1 MTWPSDPNR
10 PQYGAPPPP
19 PPMPYQQPG
28 YPQPYG
34 QPAAPQ
40 RSRKGLYIA
49 LAIVGVVVIVIIAA
63 VVSVALFARD
73 NVVAT
78 NTKVGDCIKDVPTD
92 ALILTLPT
100 VDCNQQHGGEVYAV
114 LTMPDGDYPG
124 SATIDEWQNKCPQE
138 LASFAPDANQD
149 PTVGVFV
156 LYPTKET
163 WDQGDRAVT
172 CVATLNPKRAGS
184 LRG

>member
-1 MTWPSDPNR
+1 
-10 PQYGAPPPP
+10 
-19 PPMPYQQPG
+19 MPYQQPE
-28 YPQPYG
+28 YAQPYG
-34 QPAAPQ
+34 QAGGPK

-49 LAIVGVVVIVIIAA
+49 LAIVGVVVVVIVAG
-63 VVSVALFARD
+63 VVSIALFARD

-100 VDCNQQHGGEVYAV
+100 VDCNEQHGGEVYAV

-124 SATIDEWQNKCPQE
+124 SATIDEWQNKCPGA
-138 LASFAPDANQD
+138 LAAFAPDANED